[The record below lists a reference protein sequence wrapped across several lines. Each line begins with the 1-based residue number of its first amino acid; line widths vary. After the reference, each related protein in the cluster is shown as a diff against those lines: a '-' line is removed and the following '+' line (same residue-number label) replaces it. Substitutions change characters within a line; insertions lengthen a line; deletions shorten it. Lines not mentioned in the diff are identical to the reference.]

1 MRITTLTLGA
11 VLMTGSAAIADVYIP
26 EGELGTVLHLD
37 RSFNEAG
44 RIEGLDNVHGLAGA
58 PERGILV
65 AGSLSESTPGNV
77 AKPAAVSEEDHAAHH
92 GGGNTAKPDAASLVT
107 LVDADSREILRR
119 IEVPGIVHH
128 VGISSDE
135 RFAAVTHPGLDSVS
149 VIDLESGEVTATVAT
164 GPIPEYAIA
173 DPKTGKFFVSNAG
186 NATISVLDPEDGI
199 VTRNFKLQG
208 SPKHIQLDVDAR
220 QLIVSEADNGIVS
233 IVDADSGETLDRF
246 DIGGELHGV
255 AVDQDAIWSSA
266 RERNLVVRIDRSTG
280 ERLEVNVGPEP
291 YHMARVEGALLVSSA
306 GKPELWILDPKTL
319 ELRQTIE
326 TDSRAHQFAPM
337 P

>member
-11 VLMTGSAAIADVYIP
+11 VLMTASAANADVYIP

-37 RSFNEAG
+37 RSFNEMG

-58 PERGILV
+58 PERGVLV
-65 AGSLSESTPGNV
+65 AGSMSESAPGDAV
-77 AKPAAVSEEDHAAHH
+77 RPATVSEEDHAAHH
-92 GGGNTAKPDAASLVT
+92 GSGDTARPDAVSLVT
-107 LVDADSREILRR
+107 LVEAESREILRR

-149 VIDLESGEVTATVAT
+149 LIDLESGEVTATLAT
-164 GPIPEYAIA
+164 GPVPEYAVA
-173 DPKTGKFFVSNAG
+173 DPKTGNFFVSNAG
-186 NATISVLDPEDGI
+186 NATISVLDPKDGI

-208 SPKHIQLDVDAR
+208 PPKHIQLDANTR

-233 IVDADSGETLDRF
+233 IVDADSGETLDTF

-266 RERNLVVRIDRSTG
+266 RERDLVVRIDRSTG

-291 YHMARVEGALLVSSA
+291 YHMARIEDALLVSSA
-306 GKPELWILDPKTL
+306 GKPELWVLDPETL
-319 ELRQTIE
+319 ELREPIE

>member
-1 MRITTLTLGA
+1 MRTP
-11 VLMTGSAAIADVYIP
+11 LMTIGAALVASSAATADIYIP
-26 EGELGTVLHLD
+26 EGERGTVLRLD
-37 RSFNEAG
+37 DSFNAAG
-44 RIEGLDNVHGLAGA
+44 RIEGLNNVHGLAGA
-58 PERGILV
+58 PKRGFLV
-65 AGSLSESTPGNV
+65 AGSLAETTPGKV
-77 AKPAAVSEEDHAAHH
+77 AKPAAVSEEDHEAHH
-92 GGGNTAKPDAASLVT
+92 GGGAKAEPSSASLVT
-107 LVDADSREILRR
+107 LVDADKGDILRR

-135 RFAAVTHPGLDSVS
+135 RFAAVTHPGLDAVS
-149 VIDLESGEVTATVAT
+149 VIDLESGQVTATVAT
-164 GPIPEYAIA
+164 GPIPEYAVA
-173 DPKTGKFFVSNAG
+173 DPKTGNFLVSNAG

-208 SPKHIQLDVDAR
+208 PPKHIQLDADTR
-220 QLIVSEADNGIVS
+220 QLIVSESDNGTVS
-233 IVDADSGETLDRF
+233 IVDADSGEILDRF

-266 RERNLVVRIDRSTG
+266 RERNLVVRVDRSTG

-291 YHMARVEGALLVSSA
+291 YHMARIEDALLVSSA
-306 GKPELWILDPKTL
+306 DKPELWVLDPETL
-319 ELRQTIE
+319 ELRRTIE